1 MSLPENNWVPL
12 SEVVDIIYHKNFY
25 WGALNGFTDCKYL
38 ELRIDTRDNC
48 CMVRDR
54 HHKAVDLVKLKAALE
69 TPILDDM
76 NENPQLAL
84 LPVNP

>member
-1 MSLPENNWVPL
+1 MSLPPDNWIPL
-12 SEVVDIIYHKNFY
+12 SEIVDIIHHPNFY
-25 WGALNGFTDCKYL
+25 WGAIDEFTDCKYL

-54 HHKAVDLVKLKAALE
+54 NHKPVDLVKLKAALE
-69 TPILDDM
+69 EPIIEGM

-84 LPVNP
+84 LPKNP